1 MLICTYSTKCR
12 LLVAPSK
19 LKGIHS
25 SLARDLKYEMHWV
38 FCCPRQLTCSAF
50 TIRVA
55 VSTTQGNFAAL
66 ATVTVTTMSSITLF
80 KQILVWQV
88 GVCDGNE
95 TRHTDGWPL
104 ENGAAKASLHAS
116 HLSFVIFIFQAAWL
130 ASPSLP
136 NSSTPSCPSSSLLTL
151 TFLSTVPLFCTAVTQ
166 LSCFTSSSF
175 WFFTSTHN
183 SICATFHPAP
193 CV

>member
-1 MLICTYSTKCR
+1 MKYLTREVNYNCLEYLLICTDSTKCR

-25 SLARDLKYEMHWV
+25 FLARDLKYEMHWI

-55 VSTTQGNFAAL
+55 LSTTQGSFAAL
-66 ATVTVTTMSSITLF
+66 ATVTVTTMGSITLF

-95 TRHTDGWPL
+95 TSHTVCDVTEMVGLRKMELPRHP
-104 ENGAAKASLHAS
+104 
-116 HLSFVIFIFQAAWL
+116 FM
-130 ASPSLP
+130 
-136 NSSTPSCPSSSLLTL
+136 LLTL
-151 TFLSTVPLFCTAVTQ
+151 AL
-166 LSCFTSSSF
+166 SSSF
-175 WFFTSTHN
+175 SKLLG
-183 SICATFHPAP
+183 
-193 CV
+193 